1 MKPMHI
7 AMALLSAAM
16 FFVLAGVFMGVQLEL
31 DGTKLVVDSA
41 SDVRWQWV
49 FIGTAVVFFFQLL
62 RPAFQKGLK
71 SVSGPKFILP
81 AIDGSTVKQKLFL
94 VALLVL
100 AVAWPFMVSRGTVD
114 IATLTMIYIILGL
127 GLNVVVGLSGL
138 LVLGYG
144 GFYAIG
150 AYTFA
155 LLNHYYGLGF
165 WTCLPIAGLMAAAA
179 GFLLG
184 FPVLRLRGDY
194 LAIVT
199 LGFGEIVRILLLNN
213 TEITG
218 GPNGIS
224 QIPKPTFFGLEFSRT
239 AREGGWDTFS
249 NFFGLKYDPSDRVIF
264 LYLVALLLVVL
275 SLFVI
280 NRLLR
285 MPLGRAWEALRED
298 EIACRSLGLS
308 PRRIKLT
315 AFTISAA
322 FAGFAG
328 TLFAAR
334 QGFVSPE
341 SFTFAESAFVLAIV
355 VLGGMGSQFAVI
367 LAAILLVVSREL
379 MRDQRIQHVNA
390 RWFDGADD
398 DLASAGLAAHDAPA
412 TEAEKRR
419 SERRAGMSQPLLSV
433 NGLMMRFGGL
443 LAVNNVNL
451 ELYPQEI
458 VSLIGPNGAGK
469 TTVFNC
475 LTGFYKPT
483 GGTILL
489 RDQHLEGLP
498 GQQIARMGVVRTF
511 QHVRL
516 FREMTVIE
524 NLLVAQHQQL
534 KTGLFSGLLK
544 TPSFR
549 RAQSEALDRAAT
561 WLERIGLLE
570 HANRQAS
577 NLAYGDQRRLEIAR
591 CMVTQPEILML
602 DEPAAGLNPK
612 ETKEL
617 DELIAELRNH
627 HNTTILLIEHDMKLV
642 MGISDR
648 IYVVNQGTPLANG
661 TPEQIR
667 NNPDVIRAYLGE
679 A

>member
-1 MKPMHI
+1 M
-7 AMALLSAAM
+7 
-16 FFVLAGVFMGVQLEL
+16 
-31 DGTKLVVDSA
+31 
-41 SDVRWQWV
+41 
-49 FIGTAVVFFFQLL
+49 
-62 RPAFQKGLK
+62 
-71 SVSGPKFILP
+71 
-81 AIDGSTVKQKLFL
+81 
-94 VALLVL
+94 
-100 AVAWPFMVSRGTVD
+100 
-114 IATLTMIYIILGL
+114 
-127 GLNVVVGLSGL
+127 
-138 LVLGYG
+138 
-144 GFYAIG
+144 
-150 AYTFA
+150 
-155 LLNHYYGLGF
+155 
-165 WTCLPIAGLMAAAA
+165 
-179 GFLLG
+179 
-184 FPVLRLRGDY
+184 
-194 LAIVT
+194 
-199 LGFGEIVRILLLNN
+199 
-213 TEITG
+213 
-218 GPNGIS
+218 
-224 QIPKPTFFGLEFSRT
+224 
-239 AREGGWDTFS
+239 
-249 NFFGLKYDPSDRVIF
+249 
-264 LYLVALLLVVL
+264 ALLLVVL

-367 LAAILLVVSREL
+367 LAAVLLVVSREL
-379 MRDQRIQHVNA
+379 MRDFNEYSMLML
-390 RWFDGADD
+390 G
-398 DLASAGLAAHDAPA
+398 GLMVLMMIWRPQGLLPMTRPQPA
-412 TEAEKRR
+412 EERR
-419 SERRAGMSQPLLSV
+419 SERRAGMSQTLLSV

-544 TPSFR
+544 TPLSVAPRAKRSTAPLPGLSALVCWNMPTVR
-549 RAQSEALDRAAT
+549 RVT
-561 WLERIGLLE
+561 WP
-570 HANRQAS
+570 
-577 NLAYGDQRRLEIAR
+577 
-591 CMVTQPEILML
+591 MVTSVVWRL
-602 DEPAAGLNPK
+602 PA
-612 ETKEL
+612 
-617 DELIAELRNH
+617 
-627 HNTTILLIEHDMKLV
+627 V
-642 MGISDR
+642 W
-648 IYVVNQGTPLANG
+648 
-661 TPEQIR
+661 
-667 NNPDVIRAYLGE
+667 
-679 A
+679 